1 MNTIT
6 ITLNK
11 EQEELLFKKLN
22 KATFK
27 LTEKELT
34 ILEKNPKSKNENTQR
49 AYDSAKKSDDRLE
62 VEWKISDSITNQIE
76 KQLGVSNDK

>member
-1 MNTIT
+1 MKTIT

-49 AYDSAKKSDDRLE
+49 AYDSAKKADDRLE